1 MEDNMKF
8 YIHDI
13 PGRLRIKS
21 PVLKNNQK
29 AEFELRKALSTLE
42 GIGVVE
48 TNLITGSILIH
59 YNPKRINKN
68 DILRLLINK
77 GYFDPTRAVTNDEYI
92 KKTVEKTGNF
102 VVKSFVGTVIDSSLE
117 NTPLRFISVI
127 L

>member
-1 MEDNMKF
+1 MKF

-13 PGRLRIKS
+13 PGRLRVKS
-21 PVLKNNQK
+21 PLLKNNTN

-42 GIGVVE
+42 GLGVVE

-59 YNPKRINKN
+59 YNAKKLNKN
-68 DILRLLINK
+68 DILRLLINR
-77 GYFDPTRAVTNDEYI
+77 GYFDPSKAVTNDEYI

-117 NTPLRFISVI
+117 NTPLRFITAI

>member
-1 MEDNMKF
+1 MKF

-13 PGRLRIKS
+13 PGRLRVKS
-21 PVLKNNQK
+21 PLLKNNPN

-42 GIGVVE
+42 GLGVVE

-59 YNPKRINKN
+59 YNAKKLNKN
-68 DILRLLINK
+68 DILRLLINR
-77 GYFDPTRAVTNDEYI
+77 GYFDPSKAVTNDEYI

-117 NTPLRFISVI
+117 NTPLRFITAI